1 MQCCGLHSTIRTV
14 ISPGVFEPS
23 AEWTEFFAELADPT
37 FVQTGRIA
45 QQKRIRALLRMIQ
58 FPSSPGLIAWKEA
71 YYRWSSLTQIVA
83 RPLSDD
89 NPERDT
95 SGEKAAQWHNFSGF
109 LAAFGGAC
117 AIDDPALLPQPLET
131 TLLSPQYA
139 DFSAPLPMVESFM
152 QEMVDLLVSDS
163 VWVREKVKETLGLD
177 LCPRLNGILFRQ
189 IHAVLSDFFNK
200 ETGLPNAV
208 EVFTIFVEQSIGVVQ
223 MVLNRMEE
231 MAEATANVDVG
242 SLMVL
247 YVEYV
252 NSLGKGEQALRIKTT
267 LCQLCESFMKRK
279 SSFAF
284 TNELRVRNRL
294 FQALVTWTSD
304 STEDFQDE
312 KLGRLQRELDVICLR
327 TISILLDRL
336 PLLLAD
342 DALLLD
348 DKVEWA
354 KSRQFS
360 LYFNYFIKTLNR
372 TRLLEESAERSLND
386 ASKALASKQ
395 SLKDLGP
402 LKESAIRALSNL
414 LASNIDSGLQHS
426 LPLAYHEDARIR
438 TAFMQIMTNVLN
450 QGAAFDDLERLSASQ
465 KQSKLVELICE
476 SDMQLALS
484 ICQVCRG
491 YDVDAMDYIL
501 LSIFD
506 SRGGI
511 IKLLKAALAEEIGR
525 TQSEEMVFRS
535 NSFRTHLLS
544 VFGRTHGYEYLRSI
558 IAPLI
563 TEMASKPRG
572 YSFEIDPTK
581 LDPSENVHVN
591 QARLE
596 EMAQAFIEQI
606 CSSAHRV
613 PAVLRELCRHIRTLM
628 DSRFPNSRYQGVGGF
643 MFLRFISPAI
653 VAPQIIDINLTG
665 PGKELRR
672 GLLLISKILQT
683 LASNNLFPAHKEPF
697 MTSLNDLLKN
707 NVWKVTSFLDQVS
720 DARTDPDRLHAAD
733 QPLGYGIHPYG
744 YGIDETDQ
752 RALHKFLYENV
763 DKVGKDLMTR
773 TPTTP
778 RSPVADSFS
787 SPGGNV
793 IPNGD
798 PKRTYESLCHIL
810 AETGEVP
817 PEQTPAFALSG
828 GSDVDGKQAY
838 AEFRRRNNGRNVD
851 DEKYRKIFWEGPPS
865 KVSDV
870 FSFLFLLSSRD
881 H

>member
-1 MQCCGLHSTIRTV
+1 
-14 ISPGVFEPS
+14 
-23 AEWTEFFAELADPT
+23 
-37 FVQTGRIA
+37 
-45 QQKRIRALLRMIQ
+45 
-58 FPSSPGLIAWKEA
+58 
-71 YYRWSSLTQIVA
+71 
-83 RPLSDD
+83 
-89 NPERDT
+89 
-95 SGEKAAQWHNFSGF
+95 
-109 LAAFGGAC
+109 
-117 AIDDPALLPQPLET
+117 
-131 TLLSPQYA
+131 
-139 DFSAPLPMVESFM
+139 M

-177 LCPRLNGILFRQ
+177 LSPRLNGILFRQ

-231 MAEATANVDVG
+231 MTEATAAVDVG

-252 NSLGKGEQALRIKTT
+252 NSLGKEEQALRIKTT

-304 STEDFQDE
+304 STEDSQDE
-312 KLGRLQRELDVICLR
+312 KLGRLQRDLDVICLR

-372 TRLLEESAERSLND
+372 TRLLEEAAERTHNPSATDSKSSLIT
-386 ASKALASKQ
+386 KP
-395 SLKDLGP
+395 SLRDLGP

-476 SDMQLALS
+476 SDMHLALS

-511 IKLLKAALAEEIGR
+511 IKLLKAALAEEIER
-525 TQSEEMVFRS
+525 TPSEEMVFRS

-572 YSFEIDPTK
+572 YSFEIDPQK

-596 EMAQAFIEQI
+596 EMAQAFIDQI

-628 DSRFPNSRYQGVGGF
+628 DARFPNSRYQGVGGF

-672 GLLLISKILQT
+672 GLLLISKTLQT

-697 MTSLNDLLKN
+697 MTSLNVLLKN

-744 YGIDETDQ
+744 YGIDEADQ
-752 RALHKFLYENV
+752 RALHKFLYDNV
-763 DKVGKDLMTR
+763 DKVGKDLLTR
-773 TPTTP
+773 SPSIP
-778 RSPVADSFS
+778 RSPIVDSFS
-787 SPGGNV
+787 PGAAA
-793 IPNGD
+793 PGD
-798 PKRTYESLCHIL
+798 PKRTYETLCQVL
-810 AETGEVP
+810 AEAGDVP
-817 PEQTPAFALSG
+817 TDQTPALALSG
-828 GSDVDGKQAY
+828 GSDIDGKQAY

-851 DEKYRKIFWEGPPS
+851 DDKYKKIFWEGPVS
-865 KVSDV
+865 KVSSYAACLFWDL
-870 FSFLFLLSSRD
+870 FRADRLFPFLYFLSFLFFEGRSCCLLLHGSQPKCRD
-881 H
+881 NRF